1 MERTAKPT
9 AENHRCPARRNP
21 QEAQASQQAGNP
33 QGLEQAVVTPGWWS
47 GAAAPFAPATPNAT
61 ERAVKAL
68 TAVVALTVRM
78 AFFARGGKIR
88 QSILNITTHYAPDL
102 PEWQGVRA

>member
-1 MERTAKPT
+1 MKESHTGIGVCRCYQCRMRKKNRRKPG
-9 AENHRCPARRNP
+9 
-21 QEAQASQQAGNP
+21 QAG
-33 QGLEQAVVTPGWWS
+33 VTTGRWS

-78 AFFARGGKIR
+78 AFFARGRKNKTIHIKHNHALCTR
-88 QSILNITTHYAPDL
+88 LA
-102 PEWQGVRA
+102 